1 MQKRPSKKQNVSSSQ
16 QRPCSADFS
25 TGRFLTHPAAIAQDK
40 IAVAA
45 VYEFSGHTHARFGGV
60 FPPQDNTRTTK
71 KRLARG

>member
-1 MQKRPSKKQNVSSSQ
+1 
-16 QRPCSADFS
+16 
-25 TGRFLTHPAAIAQDK
+25 LTHPAEIAQDK